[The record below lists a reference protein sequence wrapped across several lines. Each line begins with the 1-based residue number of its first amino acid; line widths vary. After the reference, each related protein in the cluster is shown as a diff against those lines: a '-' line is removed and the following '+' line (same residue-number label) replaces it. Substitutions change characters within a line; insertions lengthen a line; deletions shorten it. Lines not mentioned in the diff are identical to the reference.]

1 MAGEE
6 LIEITRNA
14 YEAWTQGDP
23 QPALDSFSDD
33 IEWIVPGNTA
43 LSGTYTGKDEVMAM
57 WQKLPEHLRG
67 MDLQYY
73 LSDGERVV
81 VLTNVQLDV
90 GDADQAD
97 VLTFKD
103 GKVVKFQ
110 VALDTALWEKA
121 FGTK

>member
-6 LIEITRNA
+6 LIEITKNA

-23 QPALDSFSDD
+23 QPALDSFADD

-43 LSGTYTGKDEVMAM
+43 LSGTYNGKDEIMAM
-57 WQKLPEHLRG
+57 WQRLPEHLRG
-67 MDLQYY
+67 LDTQYY
-73 LSDGERVV
+73 LSDGERVA
-81 VLTNVQLDV
+81 VLYNVQLDA
-90 GDADQAD
+90 GDADQVD

-103 GKVVKFQ
+103 GKVVKYQ
-110 VALDTALWEKA
+110 ISLDTALWEKA